1 MQSCRKQAT
10 IIHPV
15 NINPSMT
22 FQKESGKEG
31 LKILLMLA
39 SVIIITAGLQAG
51 KPVLLPIVL
60 SGFLAIVS
68 YPLTTFFKSRLCFP
82 HWLAVTFTVIMDFGI
97 LVGLGYL
104 AQYLGQDLAKTV
116 TVKYQPLMMEKI
128 HELRAFLIEQDW
140 NNLADQMLQ
149 ELPDLPFTESLSIDM
164 GILLDPISVM
174 MLVVIST
181 VSLLVHIYSF
191 GYMKGERGFQRYY
204 AFLSLFT
211 MSMLG
216 LVVAT
221 NIFQMYLFWELV
233 GVSSYLL
240 IGFYYTKPAA
250 IAASKKAFIVTR
262 FADLGFLI
270 GILVYGY
277 YAGTYTFSPN
287 EMALAKGGAAMIPLA
302 LGLMFIGG
310 AGKSAMFPLHIWLPD
325 AMEGP
330 TPVSALIHAATMV
343 VAGVYLVA
351 RMFPLFIEYA
361 PSVLHI
367 VAYVG
372 AFTAFYAASVAC
384 VQSDIK
390 RVLAFSTIS
399 QIGFMMV
406 ALGVCTSADPHEGGL
421 GYMAGMFHLFTHA
434 MFKALL
440 FLGAGSIIHAVHSNE
455 MSAMGGL
462 RKYMP
467 ITHITFLIA
476 CLAIAGIPPFSGFFS
491 KDEILTACFQFSPIM
506 GWIMTVIA
514 GMTAFYMFR
523 LYYGIFWAGSEPGQK
538 SASDGGDSHMPHPH
552 ESPLAM
558 TLPLMLLA
566 VVTIV
571 AGFIPFGHFISSNG
585 EAYNIHLDWS
595 VAGTSIAV
603 AVVSIAIATYIYAG
617 SRQPVA
623 DTLAH
628 RFKGLWTAAYHRFYL
643 DEVYQFITHRIIFG
657 CICRPIAWWDRHVV
671 DGFFNFLAWSA
682 EATSDE
688 IRGLQSGRIQQY
700 TFVFLLGTLAL
711 ILLLLL

>member
-1 MQSCRKQAT
+1 MEYT
-10 IIHPV
+10 I
-15 NINPSMT
+15 
-22 FQKESGKEG
+22 
-31 LKILLMLA
+31 LILLLPFLSFLA
-39 SVIIITAGLQAG
+39 LGLGGKWMSHRTAGLIGTTALG
-51 KPVLLPIVL
+51 VVAVL
-60 SGFLAIVS
+60 S
-68 YPLTTFFKSRLCFP
+68 YLTAGMYFSAPR
-82 HWLAVTFTVIMDFGI
+82 
-97 LVGLGYL
+97 
-104 AQYLGQDLAKTV
+104 
-116 TVKYQPLMMEKI
+116 
-128 HELRAFLIEQDW
+128 
-140 NNLADQMLQ
+140 LADGTYEALM
-149 ELPDLPFTESLSIDM
+149 PYNFKWLPFTESLSIDM

-491 KDEILTACFQFSPIM
+491 KDEILTACFLFSPTM

-538 SASDGGDSHMPHPH
+538 SASDGSHSHTPH

-571 AGFIPFGHFISSNG
+571 AGFIPFGHFISSDG
-585 EAYNIHLDWS
+585 EAYSIHLDWS

>member
-1 MQSCRKQAT
+1 MEYT
-10 IIHPV
+10 I
-15 NINPSMT
+15 
-22 FQKESGKEG
+22 
-31 LKILLMLA
+31 LILLLPLLSFLVLGLGGKWM
-39 SVIIITAGLQAG
+39 SHRTAGLIGTA
-51 KPVLLPIVL
+51 VLGAVAVL
-60 SGFLAIVS
+60 SYLTAIH
-68 YPLTTFFKSRLCFP
+68 Y
-82 HWLAVTFTVIMDFGI
+82 FT
-97 LVGLGYL
+97 
-104 AQYLGQDLAKTV
+104 A
-116 TVKYQPLMMEKI
+116 P
-128 HELRAFLIEQDW
+128 R
-140 NNLADQMLQ
+140 LADGTFATLM
-149 ELPDLPFTESLSIDM
+149 PYNCTWLPFTPTLSIDL

-174 MLVVIST
+174 MLIVIST
-181 VSLLVHIYSF
+181 VSFMVHLYSF

-277 YAGTYTFSPN
+277 YAGTYTFQPN
-287 EMALAKGGAAMIPLA
+287 EMALLKGGAAMIPLA

-351 RMFPLFIEYA
+351 RMFPLFIAYA
-361 PSVLHI
+361 PDTLHMI
-367 VAYVG
+367 AWVG

-406 ALGVCTSADPHEGGL
+406 ALGVCTSMDPHHGGL
-421 GYMAGMFHLFTHA
+421 GYMASMFHLFTHA

-467 ITHITFLIA
+467 ITHWTFLIA

-491 KDEILTACFQFSPIM
+491 KDEILAACFQYSPAM
-506 GWIMTVIA
+506 GWVMTVIA
-514 GMTAFYMFR
+514 AMTAFYMFR
-523 LYYGIFWAGSEPGQK
+523 LYYGIFWGKGNKELHA
-538 SASDGGDSHMPHPH
+538 HHTPH

-558 TLPLMLLA
+558 TFPLMFLA
-566 VVTIV
+566 VVTCG

-585 EAYNIHLDWS
+585 ESYSIHLDLS
-595 VAGTSIAV
+595 VAVTS
-603 AVVSIAIATYIYAG
+603 VVIAIISIGIATWMYKNAK
-617 SRQPVA
+617 QPVA
-623 DTLAH
+623 NALAK
-628 RFKGLWTAAYHRFYL
+628 RFNGLWTAAYHRFYI
-643 DEVYQFITHRIIFG
+643 DDIYQFITHKIIFR
-657 CICRPIAWWDRHVV
+657 CISTPIAWFDRHVV
-671 DGFFNFLAWSA
+671 DGFFNFLAWA
-682 EATSDE
+682 TNTTSDE
-688 IRGLQSGRIQQY
+688 IRGLQSGQVQQY
-700 TFVFLLGTLAL
+700 AYVFLCGALAL
-711 ILLLLL
+711 ILLLVL

>member
-1 MQSCRKQAT
+1 MEYT
-10 IIHPV
+10 I
-15 NINPSMT
+15 
-22 FQKESGKEG
+22 
-31 LKILLMLA
+31 LILLLPML
-39 SVIIITAGLQAG
+39 S
-51 KPVLLPIVL
+51 
-60 SGFLAIVS
+60 FLF
-68 YPLTTFFKSRLCFP
+68 L
-82 HWLAVTFTVIMDFGI
+82 
-97 LVGLGYL
+97 GLGGKWMSHRTARL
-104 AQYLGQDLAKTV
+104 IGTAALSVV
-116 TVKYQPLMMEKI
+116 TLLSYFTAATYFGSP
-128 HELRAFLIEQDW
+128 R
-140 NNLADQMLQ
+140 LADGTYATLM
-149 ELPDLPFTESLSIDM
+149 PYNFVWLPFTETLSIDL
-164 GILLDPISVM
+164 GILIDPISAI
-174 MLVVIST
+174 MLIVIST
-181 VSLLVHIYSF
+181 VSLMVHIYSF
-191 GYMKGERGFQRYY
+191 GYMKGETGFQRYY

-250 IAASKKAFIVTR
+250 ISASKKAFIVTR

-277 YAGTYTFSPN
+277 YAGTYTFTPDQ
-287 EMALAKGGAAMIPLA
+287 MTLMKGGAMIPLA

-351 RMFPLFIEYA
+351 RMFLLFISYA
-361 PSVLHI
+361 PEMLHV

-406 ALGVCTSADPHEGGL
+406 SLGVCTSTDPHHGGL

-506 GWIMTVIA
+506 GWVMTIIA
-514 GMTAFYMFR
+514 GMTAYYMFR
-523 LYYGIFWAGSEPGQK
+523 LYFGIFWGTENK
-538 SASDGGDSHMPHPH
+538 TLHTKHTPH
-552 ESPLAM
+552 ESPLSM
-558 TLPLMLLA
+558 TFPLMFLA
-566 VVTIV
+566 SVTLA
-571 AGFIPFGHFISSNG
+571 AGFLPFGEMVSANG
-585 EAYNIHLDWS
+585 QAYEIHLDWQ
-595 VAGTSIAV
+595 VAGTSIIV
-603 AVVSIAIATYIYAG
+603 AIVAIALATYIYA
-617 SRQPVA
+617 RDKQPVA
-623 DTLAH
+623 DALAH
-628 RFKGLWTAAYHRFYL
+628 RFHGLWKAAYHRFYI
-643 DEVYQFITHRIIFG
+643 DEIYQFITHKIIFG
-657 CICRPIAWWDRHVV
+657 CISRPIAWWDRHVV
-671 DGFFNFLAWSA
+671 DGFFDFLAWST

-688 IRGLQSGRIQQY
+688 IRDLQSGHIQQY
-700 TFVFLLGTLAL
+700 AFVFLLGALGL
-711 ILLLLL
+711 ILLLVF